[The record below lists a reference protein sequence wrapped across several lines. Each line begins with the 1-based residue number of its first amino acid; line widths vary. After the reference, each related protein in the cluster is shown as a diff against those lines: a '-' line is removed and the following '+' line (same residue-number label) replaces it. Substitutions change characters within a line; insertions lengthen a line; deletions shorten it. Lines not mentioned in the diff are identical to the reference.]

1 MLRAMSDTEIHKSE
15 TLEHLGL
22 IAGMFDELGIGDLV
36 DELVPQDLSQ
46 RKVSIGQALKA
57 MVLNGLGFAN
67 RRLLYLMPEFFRN
80 KPTQRLVGP
89 GISPEHLNDDALGKA
104 LDTLHAFGLTE
115 LYRSLARRAAE
126 RLGLPRRGAS
136 GGAATLHLDTTSF
149 HVDGRYNSE
158 CDDFDEDAGVIHV
171 SKGYSRDHREDLNQ
185 VVLELITESRANLP
199 MMMRP
204 LSGNASD
211 KTSFKDSIE
220 RHIGQLRGEVDDGG
234 PSSVVVVTDS
244 AGFTQECLA
253 AYQRQDLRW
262 VMSVPSTV
270 GEAKRRLEEVVDP
283 EKLRPLAEGY
293 RYMAFSTS
301 YAGVEQRWLVIYSD
315 AARERAAK
323 QEVDKQLIR
332 QGETERKAFD
342 EVRREAFHCPQ
353 DAWRALA
360 AFRGTLKV
368 LEIHGADVI
377 ERRHHESAGKPAAD
391 AVPESISYHLDG
403 ALAAPIAPRRRR
415 IIRRSCFIL
424 ATNELN
430 EGVLGDPEVL
440 GAYKGQSGK
449 VERGFRFLKDPMFLA
464 STLYLKRVER
474 VMALLMVMTVC
485 LLVYA
490 ALEHRIRQTLAEH
503 EASVPDQKGK
513 PTRQPTA
520 KWVFE
525 LFMDV
530 HLLTIT
536 TEKTIRTLVLNLR
549 EELKRLLKLMGPAYL
564 ELYS

>member
-1 MLRAMSDTEIHKSE
+1 MSETQTHKSE

-22 IAGMFDELGIGDLV
+22 VAGMFDELGIGDLV

-46 RKVSIGQALKA
+46 RKVSVGQALKA

-67 RRLLYLMPEFFRN
+67 RRLYLMPEFFRN
-80 KPTQRLVGP
+80 KPTERLVGA

-104 LDTLHAFGLTE
+104 LDALHAFGLTE
-115 LYRSLARRAAE
+115 LYRLIARRAAQ
-126 RLGLPRRGAS
+126 RLGLLGATTS
-136 GGAATLHLDTTSF
+136 GVVVVPTLHLDTTSF
-149 HVDGRYNSE
+149 HVDGRYNSDVG
-158 CDDFDEDAGVIHV
+158 DDFDGSSGVIHV

-211 KTSFKDSIE
+211 KTSFEDAIE
-220 RHIGQLRGEVDDGG
+220 RHVGQLRADEVVDEIG
-234 PSSVVVVTDS
+234 PRTSVVVVTDS
-244 AGFTQECLA
+244 AGFTRGCLA
-253 AYQRQDLRW
+253 AYQSQSLRW
-262 VMSVPSTV
+262 AMSVPSTV
-270 GEAKRRLEEVVDP
+270 GEAKRHLEQVDP
-283 EKLRPLAEGY
+283 EKLRPLAAGY
-293 RYMAFSTS
+293 RYTAFRTS
-301 YAGVEQRWLVIYSD
+301 YAEVEQRWLVIHSE
-315 AARERAAK
+315 AARERATK
-323 QEVDKQLIR
+323 QVDKQLIK
-332 QGETERKAFD
+332 QGDKERKAFD
-342 EVRREAFHCPQ
+342 ELCRQAFHCPQ
-353 DAWRALA
+353 DARRALA
-360 AFRGTLKV
+360 AFRGTLRV
-368 LEIHGADVI
+368 LEVRDADVV
-377 ERRHHESAGKPAAD
+377 ERKHYKSAGKPAAD
-391 AVPESISYHLDG
+391 AVPESVGYHIVG
-403 ALAAPIAPRRRR
+403 ALAAPISVRERR

-424 ATNELN
+424 ATNELD
-430 EGVLGDPEVL
+430 EAVLADEEVL
-440 GAYKGQSGK
+440 RAYKGQSSK

-490 ALEHRIRQTLAEH
+490 ALEYRIRQTLAEH

-513 PTRQPTA
+513 PTRRPSA

-536 TEKTIRTLVLNLR
+536 TEKTLRTLVLNLR
-549 EELKRLLKLMGPAYL
+549 EELKRLLKLMGPTYM

>member
-1 MLRAMSDTEIHKSE
+1 MSETETYKSE

-22 IAGMFDELGIGDLV
+22 VAGMFDELGIGELV

-46 RKVSIGQALKA
+46 RKISVGQALKA

-67 RRLLYLMPEFFRN
+67 RRLYLMPEFFRN
-80 KPTQRLVGP
+80 KPTERLVGA

-104 LDTLHAFGLTE
+104 LDTLYAFGLTE
-115 LYRSLARRAAE
+115 LYRMIARLAAE
-126 RLGLPRRGAS
+126 RLGLGS
-136 GGAATLHLDTTSF
+136 GVAMAHLDTTSF

-158 CDDFDEDAGVIHV
+158 CDDLHENAGVIHV
-171 SKGYSRDHREDLNQ
+171 SKGYSRDHRDDLDQ

-211 KTSFKDSIE
+211 KTSFKDAIE
-220 RHIGQLRGEVDDGG
+220 RHVGQLRDDDG
-234 PSSVVVVTDS
+234 PSVIVVTDS
-244 AGFTQECLA
+244 AGFNRECLA
-253 AYQRQDLRW
+253 ACQRQGLRW
-262 VMSVPSTV
+262 VMSVPATV
-270 GEAKRRLEEVVDP
+270 GEARRRLEEVDP

-293 RYMAFSTS
+293 RYAAFSTT
-301 YAGVEQRWLVIYSD
+301 YAEVEQRWLAIYSE

-323 QEVDKQLIR
+323 RVDKELLK
-332 QGETERKAFD
+332 QGDKERKAFD
-342 EVRREAFHCPQ
+342 ELRRQRFHCPE

-360 AFRGTLKV
+360 AFREKLGV
-368 LEIHGADVI
+368 LEVHGAEAI
-377 ERRHHESAGKPAAD
+377 ELRRYQSAGKPATD
-391 AVPESISYHLDG
+391 AVPESVTYHLGG
-403 ALAAPIAPRRRR
+403 ALAAPIAVRERRLV
-415 IIRRSCFIL
+415 RRSCFVL
-424 ATNELN
+424 ATNELD
-430 EGVLGDPEVL
+430 EGALGDPEVL
-440 GAYKGQSGK
+440 RAYKGQSSK

-490 ALEHRIRQTLAEH
+490 ALEYRIRQTLAEH

-513 PTRQPTA
+513 PTRRPSA

-536 TEKTIRTLVLNLR
+536 AEKTIRGLVLNLR
-549 EELKRLLKLMGPAYL
+549 EELKRLLELMGPTYM

>member
-1 MLRAMSDTEIHKSE
+1 MSETETYKSE

-22 IAGMFDELGIGDLV
+22 VAGMFDELGIGELV

-46 RKVSIGQALKA
+46 RKISVGQALKA

-67 RRLLYLMPEFFRN
+67 RRLYLMPEFFRN
-80 KPTQRLVGP
+80 KPTERLVGA

-104 LDTLHAFGLTE
+104 LDTLYAFGLTE
-115 LYRSLARRAAE
+115 LYRMIARLAAE
-126 RLGLPRRGAS
+126 RLGLGS
-136 GGAATLHLDTTSF
+136 GVATAHLDTTSF

-158 CDDFDEDAGVIHV
+158 CDDLDENAGVIHV
-171 SKGYSRDHREDLNQ
+171 SKGYSRDHRDDLDQ

-211 KTSFKDSIE
+211 KTSFKDAIE
-220 RHIGQLRGEVDDGG
+220 RHVGQLRADDDG
-234 PSSVVVVTDS
+234 PSVIVVTDS
-244 AGFTQECLA
+244 AGFNRECLA
-253 AYQRQDLRW
+253 ACQRQGLRW
-262 VMSVPSTV
+262 VMSVPATV
-270 GEAKRRLEEVVDP
+270 GEARRRLEEVDP

-293 RYMAFSTS
+293 RYAAFSTT
-301 YAGVEQRWLVIYSD
+301 YAEVEQRWLAIYSE

-323 QEVDKQLIR
+323 RVDKELLK
-332 QGETERKAFD
+332 QGDKERKAFD
-342 EVRREAFHCPQ
+342 ELRRQRFHCPE

-360 AFRGTLKV
+360 AFREKLGV
-368 LEIHGADVI
+368 LEVHGAEAI
-377 ERRHHESAGKPAAD
+377 ERRRYQSAGKPATD
-391 AVPESISYHLDG
+391 AVPESVTYHLGG
-403 ALAAPIAPRRRR
+403 ALAAPIAVRERRLV
-415 IIRRSCFIL
+415 RRSCFVL
-424 ATNELN
+424 ATNELD
-430 EGVLGDPEVL
+430 EGALGDPEVL
-440 GAYKGQSGK
+440 RAYKGQSSK
-449 VERGFRFLKDPMFLA
+449 VDRGFRFLKDPMFLA

-490 ALEHRIRQTLAEH
+490 ALEYRIRQTLAEH
-503 EASVPDQKGK
+503 EESVPDQKGK
-513 PTRQPTA
+513 PTRRPSA

-530 HLLTIT
+530 HLLTIAA
-536 TEKTIRTLVLNLR
+536 EKTIRGLVLNLR
-549 EELKRLLKLMGPAYL
+549 EELKRLLELMGPTYM

>member
-1 MLRAMSDTEIHKSE
+1 MSETEIYKSE

-22 IAGMFDELGIGDLV
+22 VAGMFDELGIGDLV

-46 RKVSIGQALKA
+46 RNVSVGQALKA

-67 RRLLYLMPEFFRN
+67 RRLYLMPEFFRN
-80 KPTQRLVGP
+80 KPTERLVGA

-104 LDTLHAFGLTE
+104 LDTLYAFELTE
-115 LYRSLARRAAE
+115 LYRMIARQAAE
-126 RLGLPRRGAS
+126 RLGLGS
-136 GGAATLHLDTTSF
+136 GVATAHLDTTSF

-158 CDDFDEDAGVIHV
+158 CDDLDENAGVIHV
-171 SKGYSRDHREDLNQ
+171 SKGYSRDHRDDLYQ

-211 KTSFKDSIE
+211 KTSFKDAIE
-220 RHIGQLRGEVDDGG
+220 RHVGQLRGDDGG
-234 PSSVVVVTDS
+234 PSVIVVTDS
-244 AGFTQECLA
+244 AGFTRECLA
-253 AYQRQDLRW
+253 ACQRQGLRW

-270 GEAKRRLEEVVDP
+270 GEARRRLEEVDP

-293 RYMAFSTS
+293 RYAAFSTT
-301 YAGVEQRWLVIYSD
+301 YAEVEQRWLAIYSE

-323 QEVDKQLIR
+323 RVDKELIK
-332 QGETERKAFD
+332 QGDKERKAFD
-342 EVRREAFHCPQ
+342 ELRRQTFHCPE

-360 AFRGTLKV
+360 AFREKLGV
-368 LEIHGADVI
+368 LEVHGVDVI
-377 ERRHHESAGKPAAD
+377 ERRHYQSAGKPPAD
-391 AVPESISYHLDG
+391 AVPESVTYHLGG
-403 ALAAPIAPRRRR
+403 ALAVPIALRERRLV
-415 IIRRSCFIL
+415 RRSCFIL
-424 ATNELN
+424 ATNELD
-430 EGVLGDPEVL
+430 EGALGDLEVL
-440 GAYKGQSGK
+440 RAYKGQSSK

-490 ALEHRIRQTLAEH
+490 ALEYRIRQTLAEH
-503 EASVPDQKGK
+503 EESVPDQKGK
-513 PTRQPTA
+513 PTRRPTA

-536 TEKTIRTLVLNLR
+536 AEKTIRGLVLNLR
-549 EELKRLLKLMGPAYL
+549 EELKRLLELMGPTYM

>member
-1 MLRAMSDTEIHKSE
+1 MSEIETYNSE

-22 IAGMFDELGIGDLV
+22 VAGMFDELGIGELV

-46 RKVSIGQALKA
+46 RKVSVGQALKA

-67 RRLLYLMPEFFRN
+67 RRLYLMPEFFRN
-80 KPTQRLVGP
+80 KPTERLVGA
-89 GISPEHLNDDALGKA
+89 GVSPEHLNDDALGKA
-104 LDTLHAFGLTE
+104 LDGLHAFGLTE
-115 LYRSLARRAAE
+115 LYRLIARRAAE
-126 RLGLPRRGAS
+126 RLKLLRGGKVAM
-136 GGAATLHLDTTSF
+136 AHLDTTSF

-158 CDDFDEDAGVIHV
+158 EDGFDEDAGVIRV
-171 SKGYSRDHREDLNQ
+171 SKGYSRDHRKDLNQ

-199 MMMRP
+199 MMMRT

-211 KTSFKDSIE
+211 KASFKDAIE
-220 RHIGQLRGEVDDGG
+220 RHVGQLQGDDGG
-234 PSSVVVVTDS
+234 PPSMVVTDS
-244 AGFTQECLA
+244 AGFTRECLA
-253 AYQRQDLRW
+253 ACQRHGLGW

-270 GEAKRRLEEVVDP
+270 GEARRRLEEIAEDP

-293 RYMAFSTS
+293 RYTAFSTT
-301 YAGVEQRWLVIYSD
+301 YAGVEQRWLVIYSE

-323 QEVDKQLIR
+323 AVDKRLLKGGDQ
-332 QGETERKAFD
+332 ERKAFD
-342 EVRREAFHCPQ
+342 GLRRETFHCPE

-360 AFRGTLKV
+360 AFRGTLRV
-368 LEIHGADVI
+368 LEVHSADVV
-377 ERRHHESAGKPAAD
+377 ERRRYKSAGKPPAD
-391 AVPESISYHLDG
+391 AVPESIDYHLDG
-403 ALAAPIAPRRRR
+403 ALAAPITVRQRRL
-415 IIRRSCFIL
+415 IRCSCFIL
-424 ATNELN
+424 ATNELD
-430 EGVLGDPEVL
+430 EGVLADPEVL
-440 GAYKGQSGK
+440 RAYKGQSGK

-490 ALEHRIRQTLAEH
+490 ALEYRIRQTLAEH
-503 EASVPDQKGK
+503 ELESVPDQKGK
-513 PTRQPTA
+513 PTRRPTA

-536 TEKTIRTLVLNLR
+536 AEKTIRRLVLNLR
-549 EELKRLLKLMGPAYL
+549 EELKRLLELMGPTYM

>member
-1 MLRAMSDTEIHKSE
+1 MSDTQIHKSE

-22 IAGMFDELGIGDLV
+22 VAGMFDELGIGDLV

-46 RKVSIGQALKA
+46 RKVSVGQALKA

-67 RRLLYLMPEFFRN
+67 RRLYLMPEFFRN
-80 KPTQRLVGP
+80 KPTERLVGA

-104 LDTLHAFGLTE
+104 LDTLYACGLTE
-115 LYRSLARRAAE
+115 LYRSIAGQAAY
-126 RLGLPRRGAS
+126 RLGLHGSA
-136 GGAATLHLDTTSF
+136 AATLHLDTTSF
-149 HVDGRYNSE
+149 HVDGLYNSE
-158 CDDFDEDAGVIHV
+158 CDDFDENAGVIHV

-220 RHIGQLRGEVDDGG
+220 RHIGQLRGEVDGGG
-234 PSSVVVVTDS
+234 PSSVVVTDS

-253 AYQRQDLRW
+253 AYQRRGLRW

-293 RYMAFSTS
+293 RYTAFTTS
-301 YAGVEQRWLVIYSD
+301 YAGVEQRWLVIYSE

-323 QEVDKQLIR
+323 QVDKQLIK
-332 QGETERKAFD
+332 QGEAERKAFD
-342 EVRREAFHCPQ
+342 ELRREAFHCPE
-353 DAWRALA
+353 DTWRALA

-368 LEIHGADVI
+368 LEVHDADVI
-377 ERRHHESAGKPAAD
+377 ERRHRKSAGKPAAD
-391 AVPESISYHLDG
+391 AVPKSVSYHLDG
-403 ALAAPIAPRRRR
+403 ALAAPIALRGRRL
-415 IIRRSCFIL
+415 IRRSCFIL
-424 ATNELN
+424 ATNELD
-430 EGVLGDPEVL
+430 EGVLGDGEVL
-440 GAYKGQSGK
+440 RAYKGQSGK

-490 ALEHRIRQTLAEH
+490 ALEHRIRQTLSNH

-513 PTRQPTA
+513 PTRRPTA

-536 TEKTIRTLVLNLR
+536 TEKTIRRLVLNLR
-549 EELKRLLKLMGPAYL
+549 EELKRLLKLMGPAYV